1 MILEN
6 LKTGE
11 GTSLGIDIGSTTAK
25 IVVIENG
32 NVIYERYERH
42 FSQVRQ
48 KSLEMI
54 REIRPLLESK
64 TFSAAISGSAGL
76 GVAKAADVLFVQ
88 EVFAEGEI
96 VKQAEPDTNVVV
108 ELGGEDAKVIFF
120 KGGLDERMNGSC
132 AAALAPSSIR
142 WRPC

>member
-32 NVIYERYERH
+32 SVIYERYERH

-48 KSLEMI
+48 KALEMI
-54 REIRPLLESK
+54 QEIRPLLE
-64 TFSAAISGSAGL
+64 G
-76 GVAKAADVLFVQ
+76 
-88 EVFAEGEI
+88 
-96 VKQAEPDTNVVV
+96 
-108 ELGGEDAKVIFF
+108 
-120 KGGLDERMNGSC
+120 
-132 AAALAPSSIR
+132 
-142 WRPC
+142 